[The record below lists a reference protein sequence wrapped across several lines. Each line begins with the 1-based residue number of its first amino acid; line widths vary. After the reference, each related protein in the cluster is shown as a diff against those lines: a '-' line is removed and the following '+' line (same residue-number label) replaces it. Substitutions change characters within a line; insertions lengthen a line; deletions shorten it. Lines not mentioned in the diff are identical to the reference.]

1 MGLIVLCSTYWFYA
15 KMPAFFDKLQ
25 ILCPSEHTYIL
36 WAHNYIVHTPGHYTR
51 YKNKKE
57 KNSWVNLVEIAWRF
71 CMIIFYHSLTVTA
84 KKKKKE
90 VKISTAYKL
99 GKNVL
104 CTLLAARP
112 AFRMLLVIGALIK
125 LNNKLVGFAFI
136 PHQKLLSLPCEL
148 QMLNCG
154 IHCTDLGI

>member
-1 MGLIVLCSTYWFYA
+1 M
-15 KMPAFFDKLQ
+15 K
-25 ILCPSEHTYIL
+25 ILHDHIL
-36 WAHNYIVHTPGHYTR
+36 SQPNSNS
-51 YKNKKE
+51 KNVK
-57 KNSWVNLVEIAWRF
+57 R
-71 CMIIFYHSLTVTA
+71 
-84 KKKKKE
+84 KKE

-136 PHQKLLSLPCEL
+136 ACEL

-154 IHCTDLGI
+154 IHCTNLGIKQKCKLK